1 MQSKKKKDEKLLR
14 TTKNLYLNFILAGV
28 VSFVLFPDDIKAV
41 KRFLTGYFI
50 NHNKL
55 KLQVLNSISRDNW
68 TILKA

>member
-55 KLQVLNSISRDNW
+55 KL
-68 TILKA
+68 